1 MISSMGGYRCC
12 HIQFWNMVIMEK
24 EKRYVASI
32 SGGKD
37 SMAMVLGLMEKG
49 WPLTHCVYFDT
60 GMEFSCIRKN
70 IEKVRLEL
78 EQYGC
83 ELVILQPE
91 RHFLE
96 EMLLRRIK
104 CRDGS
109 SHYGSYWCGGP
120 CRWMTRLKINAC
132 EKYVK
137 SFVEKGG
144 MTLKAKLCLTV
155 PVSLLLLF
163 MFITIE
169 NTMMRMII
177 IIMWLTKVIVFTR
190 MKTIKVETNRE
201 AYDGQ

>member
-91 RHFLE
+91 RHFLK
-96 EMLLRRIK
+96 K
-104 CRDGS
+104 CSFDGS
-109 SHYGSYWCGGP
+109 SAGRIIALWKLLV
-120 CRWMTRLKINAC
+120 RWAMPLDDT
-132 EKYVK
+132 
-137 SFVEKGG
+137 
-144 MTLKAKLCLTV
+144 
-155 PVSLLLLF
+155 P
-163 MFITIE
+163 
-169 NTMMRMII
+169 
-177 IIMWLTKVIVFTR
+177 
-190 MKTIKVETNRE
+190 
-201 AYDGQ
+201 

>member
-24 EKRYVASI
+24 KKTICCLHLRR
-32 SGGKD
+32 K
-37 SMAMVLGLMEKG
+37 GLHGNGFRAYGKG

-120 CRWMTRLKINAC
+120 CRWMTRYEKISVN
-132 EKYVK
+132 KI
-137 SFVEKGG
+137 
-144 MTLKAKLCLTV
+144 
-155 PVSLLLLF
+155 LL
-163 MFITIE
+163 
-169 NTMMRMII
+169 
-177 IIMWLTKVIVFTR
+177 
-190 MKTIKVETNRE
+190 
-201 AYDGQ
+201 

>member
-1 MISSMGGYRCC
+1 MLPYPVLEYGDYG
-12 HIQFWNMVIMEK
+12 
-24 EKRYVASI
+24 KRKTIVASI

-120 CRWMTRLKINAC
+120 CRW
-132 EKYVK
+132 
-137 SFVEKGG
+137 
-144 MTLKAKLCLTV
+144 
-155 PVSLLLLF
+155 
-163 MFITIE
+163 
-169 NTMMRMII
+169 
-177 IIMWLTKVIVFTR
+177 
-190 MKTIKVETNRE
+190 
-201 AYDGQ
+201 

>member
-1 MISSMGGYRCC
+1 MILPVLPLLHPYQPDGRSRRQSHTSCRVLRWLHDIC

-109 SHYGSYWCGGP
+109 SHY
-120 CRWMTRLKINAC
+120 L
-132 EKYVK
+132 
-137 SFVEKGG
+137 
-144 MTLKAKLCLTV
+144 
-155 PVSLLLLF
+155 
-163 MFITIE
+163 
-169 NTMMRMII
+169 
-177 IIMWLTKVIVFTR
+177 
-190 MKTIKVETNRE
+190 
-201 AYDGQ
+201 

>member
-109 SHYGSYWCGGP
+109 SQPYPVLEYGDYGK
-120 CRWMTRLKINAC
+120 R
-132 EKYVK
+132 
-137 SFVEKGG
+137 
-144 MTLKAKLCLTV
+144 
-155 PVSLLLLF
+155 
-163 MFITIE
+163 
-169 NTMMRMII
+169 
-177 IIMWLTKVIVFTR
+177 
-190 MKTIKVETNRE
+190 KTICCLHLRRKGLHGNGFR
-201 AYDGQ
+201 AYGKGLAVNALRLF

>member
-137 SFVEKGG
+137 SLGATAVEYIGIAADESGRVKEKCYPGDG
-144 MTLKAKLCLTV
+144 IASSTACSVKPLCSNPIKICV
-155 PVSLLLLF
+155 
-163 MFITIE
+163 
-169 NTMMRMII
+169 
-177 IIMWLTKVIVFTR
+177 KVWCCFT
-190 MKTIKVETNRE
+190 TS
-201 AYDGQ
+201 

>member
-91 RHFLE
+91 RHFWKKCPSTDQVPGRIIALWK
-96 EMLLRRIK
+96 LLV
-104 CRDGS
+104 
-109 SHYGSYWCGGP
+109 
-120 CRWMTRLKINAC
+120 RWAMPLDDT
-132 EKYVK
+132 
-137 SFVEKGG
+137 
-144 MTLKAKLCLTV
+144 
-155 PVSLLLLF
+155 P
-163 MFITIE
+163 
-169 NTMMRMII
+169 
-177 IIMWLTKVIVFTR
+177 
-190 MKTIKVETNRE
+190 
-201 AYDGQ
+201 

>member
-137 SFVEKGG
+137 SLGATAVEYIGIAADESGRVKE
-144 MTLKAKLCLTV
+144 KCY
-155 PVSLLLLF
+155 P
-163 MFITIE
+163 
-169 NTMMRMII
+169 
-177 IIMWLTKVIVFTR
+177 
-190 MKTIKVETNRE
+190 
-201 AYDGQ
+201 